1 MCTIFCVDPVVLLIY
16 FMFAKSGIIFPDM
29 SCDVDPGV
37 MRSLKQ
43 MTLNADPETEARI
56 FAPLWGGPANL
67 GALDR
72 NIKHR

>member
-1 MCTIFCVDPVVLLIY
+1 
-16 FMFAKSGIIFPDM
+16 MFTDSDSGLIFPDT
-29 SCDVDPGV
+29 CRDVDTGV
-37 MRSLKQ
+37 MRSMKQ
-43 MTLNADPETEARI
+43 MTLNTDPETEARI

>member
-1 MCTIFCVDPVVLLIY
+1 MITY
-16 FMFAKSGIIFPDM
+16 FPDT
-29 SCDVDPGV
+29 CRDVDPGV

-43 MTLNADPETEARI
+43 MTLNTDPETEARI

-67 GALDR
+67 RALNR

>member
-1 MCTIFCVDPVVLLIY
+1 MFTISGLI
-16 FMFAKSGIIFPDM
+16 IPDT
-29 SCDVDPGV
+29 CRDVDPGV
-37 MRSLKQ
+37 IRSLKQ
-43 MTLNADPETEARI
+43 MTLNTDPEARI